1 MPIHPASS
9 RDRRERA
16 TILSRIVTEFGSGPL
31 PPVAARLRGSARKG
45 SGILEVA
52 LVLPVLMI
60 TLLAIAD
67 LGRYVYA
74 TNLMPYLARE
84 GARWASLEANRPKK
98 ALNPQTVSNYVRS
111 LAAGLPEDSVRV
123 ETNLEP
129 QLVAVRVSLN
139 FQPVLNVFGG
149 PITVQGHASMRRQ
162 VP

>member
-1 MPIHPASS
+1 M
-9 RDRRERA
+9 RRNQ
-16 TILSRIVTEFGSGPL
+16 
-31 PPVAARLRGSARKG
+31 KG

-84 GARWASLEANRPKK
+84 GARWASLQGNRPVRK
-98 ALNPQTVSNYVRS
+98 PGSVDVSQYVRS
-111 LAAGLPEDSVRV
+111 LAAGLPEDAVRV
-123 ETNLEP
+123 ETSVEP
-129 QLVAVRVSLN
+129 QLVGVKVTWI

-149 PITVQGHASMRRQ
+149 PITVQGRASMRRAI
-162 VP
+162 PD

>member
-1 MPIHPASS
+1 MSKRTPTV
-9 RDRRERA
+9 REGMR
-16 TILSRIVTEFGSGPL
+16 SQSQR
-31 PPVAARLRGSARKG
+31 G

-84 GARWASLEANRPKK
+84 GARWASLEANRTKK
-98 ALNPQTVSNYVRS
+98 AAPEAVSHYIRS
-111 LAAGLPEDSVRV
+111 LAAGLPEESVRV
-123 ETNLEP
+123 ETSVEP
-129 QLVAVRVSLN
+129 QLVAVKVSLI

-149 PITVQGHASMRRQ
+149 PITVQGHASMRRAI
-162 VP
+162 P

>member
-1 MPIHPASS
+1 MRHQ
-9 RDRRERA
+9 RQ
-16 TILSRIVTEFGSGPL
+16 
-31 PPVAARLRGSARKG
+31 KG

-84 GARWASLEANRPKK
+84 GARWASLQAARPARKVDS
-98 ALNPQTVSNYVRS
+98 PTVAKYVRS
-111 LAAGLPEDSVRV
+111 LAAGLPEELVKV
-123 ETNLEP
+123 ETTLEP
-129 QLVAVRVSLN
+129 QNIAVKVSLI

-149 PITVQGHASMRRQ
+149 PITVQGHASMRRALN
-162 VP
+162 

>member
-1 MPIHPASS
+1 MRPPATRCGVGGS
-9 RDRRERA
+9 RR
-16 TILSRIVTEFGSGPL
+16 
-31 PPVAARLRGSARKG
+31 G

-84 GARWASLEANRPKK
+84 GARWASLEANRQARRVDAP
-98 ALNPQTVSNYVRS
+98 TVTKYVKS
-111 LAAGLPEDSVRV
+111 LAAGLPEDLVRV
-123 ETNLEP
+123 ETTLEP
-129 QLVAVRVSLN
+129 QNVGVRVSLI

-149 PITVQGHASMRRQ
+149 PITVQGHASMRRAFDPLTPFAAG
-162 VP
+162 VPATVPATTVPAANGVSGSK

>member
-1 MPIHPASS
+1 M
-9 RDRRERA
+9 
-16 TILSRIVTEFGSGPL
+16 VK
-31 PPVAARLRGSARKG
+31 PPNTGRQGGDLARKG

-74 TNLMPYLARE
+74 TNLMPLLARE
-84 GARWASLEANRPKK
+84 GARWASLEASRPSKR
-98 ALNPQTVSNYVRS
+98 LDQQTVSKYVRS
-111 LAAGLPEDSVRV
+111 LAAGLPEAEVRV
-123 ETNLEP
+123 EANVEP
-129 QLVAVRVSLN
+129 QLVGVKVTWV

-149 PITVQGHASMRRQ
+149 PFTVQGHASMRRP

>member
-1 MPIHPASS
+1 MRHQ
-9 RDRRERA
+9 RQ
-16 TILSRIVTEFGSGPL
+16 
-31 PPVAARLRGSARKG
+31 KG

-84 GARWASLEANRPKK
+84 GARWASLQAARP
-98 ALNPQTVSNYVRS
+98 AREVDSPTVAKYVRS
-111 LAAGLPEDSVRV
+111 LAAGLPAELVKV
-123 ETNLEP
+123 ETTLEP
-129 QLVAVRVSLN
+129 QNIAVKVSLI

-149 PITVQGHASMRRQ
+149 PITVQGHASMRRALN
-162 VP
+162 

>member
-1 MPIHPASS
+1 MRKNS
-9 RDRRERA
+9 E
-16 TILSRIVTEFGSGPL
+16 
-31 PPVAARLRGSARKG
+31 KG

-84 GARWASLEANRPKK
+84 GARWASLEAGRPVKS
-98 ALNPQTVSNYVRS
+98 LDPQAVSKYVRG
-111 LAAGLPEDSVRV
+111 LAAGLPEDAVKV
-123 ETNLEP
+123 ETSLAP
-129 QLVAVRVSLN
+129 QLVAVKVTWV

-149 PITVQGHASMRRQ
+149 PVTVRGHASMRRY